1 VSESFKAYGVSGHRH
16 YPEIKQELALLAGES
31 VGLTFVP
38 HLVPM
43 IRGMQATLYVD
54 LLDNTTLPYFSPFYG
69 NKPICSNPKFS
80 SNPNIRFIF

>member
-1 VSESFKAYGVSGHRH
+1 VGGHRH
-16 YPEIKQELALLAGES
+16 YPEIKQELALLAGKS

-54 LLDNTTLPYFSPFYG
+54 LLDANTEIILDKS
-69 NKPICSNPKFS
+69 ISLLS
-80 SNPNIRFIF
+80 IRGLSANWMTVG

>member
-1 VSESFKAYGVSGHRH
+1 VGGHRH

-54 LLDNTTLPYFSPFYG
+54 LLIHILNGLTRSTF
-69 NKPICSNPKFS
+69 NQIVNH
-80 SNPNIRFIF
+80 

>member
-1 VSESFKAYGVSGHRH
+1 
-16 YPEIKQELALLAGES
+16 LLAGKS

-54 LLDNTTLPYFSPFYG
+54 LLDA
-69 NKPICSNPKFS
+69 NPDLQSAIILDKS
-80 SNPNIRFIF
+80 ISLLSIRGLSANWMTVG